1 MDNRTDRI
9 VPLDQ
14 MDDFKVADGDP
25 DVRGWDVMSADG
37 TKIGEVDN
45 LLIDSTAMKVRYLDV
60 DIDDDVLDGGDE
72 RHILIP
78 IGYARLDEDDDQV
91 FVDSLDRNSLGSIPA
106 YTHEPLTEEYETS
119 LQGYYGTGMGAST
132 GSSSGMHAQGDRT
145 GSFDSDRS
153 SDERFFGS
161 DRDSD
166 RDQDETRLTRSEEE
180 LEISKRQHR
189 AGEVEIDKH
198 VETEH
203 VSREVPVR
211 HEEVVIERRPAEGMS
226 ASGRMSDDEVRIPVS
241 EEELVV
247 DKRTVPKEE
256 IVVRKQERVEN
267 ERVEAELKREEV
279 DIHREGDVDVR
290 DER

>member
-37 TKIGEVDN
+37 SKIGEVDN
-45 LLIDSTAMKVRYLDV
+45 LLIDPAAMKVRYLDV
-60 DIDDDVLDGGDE
+60 DLDDDVFDGDDE

-91 FVDSLDRNSLGSIPA
+91 FVDSLNRGSLGSIPA

-119 LQGYYGTGMGAST
+119 LQGFYGTGT
-132 GSSSGMHAQGDRT
+132 GSSSSMAARD
-145 GSFDSDRS
+145 DRS
-153 SDERFFGS
+153 DPLASGRSDDERFFGTP
-161 DRDSD
+161 RA
-166 RDQDETRLTRSEEE
+166 RDETRLTRSEEE
-180 LEISKRQHR
+180 LEINKRQQR

-198 VETEH
+198 VETERVH
-203 VSREVPVR
+203 REVPVR

-226 ASGRMSDDEVRIPVS
+226 ASGRISDDEIRIPVN

-256 IVVRKQERVEN
+256 IVVRKQERIEN
-267 ERVEAELKREEV
+267 ERVEADLRREEV
-279 DIHREGDVDVR
+279 DIHREGDTDVR
-290 DER
+290 GER